1 MARDLQPGQIV
12 GPVPIP
18 GGFVIM
24 LLLDKRQVLTADPR
38 DATLSLKQIA
48 IDFPEGIT
56 QDQAAAK
63 VEEFAN
69 AVGTIRGCGD
79 AARVAQTVDATV
91 VDNNSIAVR
100 DLPEQLQGSLLQ
112 LQVGQSTPPFG
123 SLEDG
128 VRVLLLCGRD
138 DPQMSNEPDFDQIM
152 DRIEQERIS
161 KRAQRFLRDLRT
173 DALIEYN

>member
-1 MARDLQPGQIV
+1 QPGQIV

-63 VEEFAN
+63 VES
-69 AVGTIRGCGD
+69 
-79 AARVAQTVDATV
+79 Q
-91 VDNNSIAVR
+91 
-100 DLPEQLQGSLLQ
+100 
-112 LQVGQSTPPFG
+112 
-123 SLEDG
+123 
-128 VRVLLLCGRD
+128 
-138 DPQMSNEPDFDQIM
+138 
-152 DRIEQERIS
+152 
-161 KRAQRFLRDLRT
+161 
-173 DALIEYN
+173 